1 MQSMRIVT
9 SKPSNPSI
17 PPELWAQVIGYTRN
31 HDLAHVWTQL
41 RHVSRT
47 FRQEIERNFSK
58 SHLPKTIIHF
68 FLSKNLVRST

>member
-1 MQSMRIVT
+1 MQSLRIVT
-9 SKPSNPSI
+9 STPSNPSI
-17 PPELWAQVIGYTRN
+17 PPELWAQVLSYTRH
-31 HDLAHVWTQL
+31 HDLAHLWTQL

-58 SHLPKTIIHF
+58 SYLPKTIIHF